1 MVQLAVNLQDEFL
14 NQLEKQQPNN
24 VQLHEDLLLIRR
36 PVPGNETPEDKA
48 LRILAEQRVMCAV
61 KEHGEKISHGD
72 LLTFQKFRQA
82 RLLRASSVSAVAR
95 LEYLG
100 VFRLGLFHLVGS
112 CVHYISSVFVSQ
124 GCSVFVS

>member
-24 VQLHEDLLLIRR
+24 VQLHEDLLLIRQ

-61 KEHGEKISHGD
+61 KEHGEEIF
-72 LLTFQKFRQA
+72 LPFR
-82 RLLRASSVSAVAR
+82 SSVR
-95 LEYLG
+95 PGFCE
-100 VFRLGLFHLVGS
+100 HLL
-112 CVHYISSVFVSQ
+112 
-124 GCSVFVS
+124 